1 MIEDKAMK
9 RGRGHYLEGA
19 LRGSHDGGLPVKEVV
34 ADGAGRA
41 LGGRV
46 AAQVL
51 KFLVD
56 SLQSHFVGGG
66 GGGGVWARRRWRRWS
81 GREVDG
87 VTRLRRWL
95 RREAADADLRCSPTE
110 IFSVARKTRSGSAA
124 FFRPFRPS
132 RGISFSSLFFS
143 LFSMSS
149 LHPFFR
155 LLSAS
160 FPLSF
165 LSSVLS
171 RQRLLTDSS
180 RDERMAGMDGGSTG
194 SLPATT
200 IRFMPPRSPPE
211 QREEGKRGNAAELYR

>member
-1 MIEDKAMK
+1 MVEDKAKK

-34 ADGAGRA
+34 ADGSGGA

-56 SLQSHFVGGG
+56 SLQSHFVGG

-95 RREAADADLRCSPTE
+95 RREGGGGCGFE
-110 IFSVARKTRSGSAA
+110 VFSYGNLLGGEENAIWVGCLL
-124 FFRPFRPS
+124 PS
-132 RGISFSSLFFS
+132 VRFVRRGEFLS
-143 LFSMSS
+143 
-149 LHPFFR
+149 
-155 LLSAS
+155 LLSS
-160 FPLSF
+160 FP
-165 LSSVLS
+165 
-171 RQRLLTDSS
+171 
-180 RDERMAGMDGGSTG
+180 
-194 SLPATT
+194 SLV
-200 IRFMPPRSPPE
+200 
-211 QREEGKRGNAAELYR
+211 

>member
-1 MIEDKAMK
+1 MLIRFRAILWEEEEEEC
-9 RGRGHYLEGA
+9 GR
-19 LRGSHDGGLPVKEVV
+19 
-34 ADGAGRA
+34 
-41 LGGRV
+41 
-46 AAQVL
+46 
-51 KFLVD
+51 
-56 SLQSHFVGGG
+56 GGG
-66 GGGGVWARRRWRRWS
+66 GGGGGAV
-81 GREVDG
+81 GRSSRSLCCGGGCG
-87 VTRLRRWL
+87 V
-95 RREAADADLRCSPTE
+95 REAADAGSRCSPTE

-149 LHPFFR
+149 LQPFFR

-180 RDERMAGMDGGSTG
+180 RDGWLGWMVDQLARSPLRRSASCRLVRPPSSERKENEATRPTSSTAKAGW
-194 SLPATT
+194 LPA
-200 IRFMPPRSPPE
+200 
-211 QREEGKRGNAAELYR
+211 